1 MATSRRTARAALLLA
16 PVLLLAACGSDDGG
30 DSPAT
35 SDAAPASSA
44 APSAS
49 AIPSVSATPSASG
62 SQGGSPSA
70 SPSAGTASAGGS
82 VLESPGDP
90 DGALPESGI
99 LDFYGEPDPS
109 GPTTFDPAAGNSDG
123 TFVTVGDVDYSM
135 SCSGT
140 AELGAAP
147 ISCTFTDPAGA
158 ELAGDATVLRIAGEK
173 GVTIPV
179 FRIIGSASTDPTL
192 DGIGETPVIVG
203 PIVGD
208 SGGTVAPKDVT
219 ADALA
224 QALVDGYNWN
234 FSDGAPA
241 PRVPEV
247 TCTLEDGGLTGTCEA
262 SGADERVDGRWRAT
276 YHRNGLGDS
285 VYLFSPIESA

>member
-62 SQGGSPSA
+62 SQGGSASA

-90 DGALPESGI
+90 DGTLPESGI

-147 ISCTFTDPAGA
+147 ITCTFTDPAGT
-158 ELAGDATVLRIAGEK
+158 ELAGDATVMRIAGEK

-179 FRIIGSASTDPTL
+179 FRIIGSAGSDPTL

-219 ADALA
+219 DDALA

-234 FSDGAPA
+234 FSDGATA

-247 TCTLEDGGLTGTCEA
+247 TCELEDGGLTGTCEA